1 MFHLSK
7 AGNGHRAPS
16 ANTEKE
22 QKRIKAYD
30 QGEDQVDEDEED
42 ENEEDEDVDSKK
54 GKTMRKTNWMAGMKP
69 KEQT

>member
-7 AGNGHRAPS
+7 GGNGHRPPS

-22 QKRIKAYD
+22 QRRIKAYD
-30 QGEDQVDEDEED
+30 QGQGQEDEDEED
-42 ENEEDEDVDSKK
+42 EDGDGKK
-54 GKTMRKTNWMAGMKP
+54 GKTMRKTNWTAEMKP